1 MRIDEETQSVQA
13 RIVRIGL
20 AVALVVGLAGAA
32 IAGLVMAGDDEAT
45 DTVTS
50 GGTAPTTTA
59 PATTASPTSTGTS
72 SPSPTTTTTTT
83 VTTTAAGGTSTSPTT
98 VASGPA
104 VVVRRGDPSRA
115 VVALTFDAGSDVGY
129 ASEILD
135 VLAPNH
141 VPATFGMTGRWAE
154 AHPALVGRM
163 AAEGHQLV
171 NHSYDHPSFT
181 GQSTGEPVLSRGERL
196 DQLARTEAA
205 VRAAAN
211 TTTLPWFRP
220 PYGDEDPSVRAD
232 VAVAGY
238 RYELLWTVDSLGW
251 RGISPDEV
259 VQRCLERAVPGA
271 IFLLHVGAESTDHDA
286 LQRII
291 DGLRARGYGFAT
303 GEGIT

>member
-1 MRIDEETQSVQA
+1 VQA

-20 AVALVVGLAGAA
+20 AVALVVGLASAA
-32 IAGLVMAGDDEAT
+32 IAGLVVAGDDDGTE
-45 DTVTS
+45 S
-50 GGTAPTTTA
+50 TAPTMTA
-59 PATTASPTSTGTS
+59 PGTTASPTSTGTS
-72 SPSPTTTTTTT
+72 TRASTTTTTTH

-98 VASGPA
+98 VTRSPAA
-104 VVVRRGDPSRA
+104 VVHRGDPSRT

-135 VLAPNH
+135 VLAANH

-154 AHPALVGRM
+154 ANPALVGRM

-181 GQSTGEPVLSRGERL
+181 GRSTGRPALSRGERL

-232 VAVAGY
+232 VAGGGY

-291 DGLRARGYGFAT
+291 DGLRARGYEFAT
-303 GEGIT
+303 VARLIEA

>member
-20 AVALVVGLAGAA
+20 AVALVVGVAGAA
-32 IAGLVMAGDDEAT
+32 IVGLVVAGDDEAK

-50 GGTAPTTTA
+50 GGTEPTTTA
-59 PATTASPTSTGTS
+59 PAPTSTGTS
-72 SPSPTTTTTTT
+72 SPEPTTTTTTT
-83 VTTTAAGGTSTSPTT
+83 VTTATAGGTSRSPTT

-135 VLAPNH
+135 VLAANH

-181 GQSTGEPVLSRGERL
+181 GQSTGEPALSRGERL

-205 VRAAAN
+205 VGAAAD

-220 PYGDEDPSVRAD
+220 PYGDEDASVRAD

-251 RGISPDEV
+251 RGISSDEV

-303 GEGIT
+303 VEGIT